1 MAEPTNKRRHDFVM
15 DKLSIS
21 NPEFVRNVKAA
32 SDRGEPLY
40 SEQEIYDMYEDSRS
54 VFGKVADF
62 LEIPENFVAK
72 AIYETN
78 PEHYD
83 AIKAEPSEEM
93 GIKGA
98 LLAVGSVIA
107 SGSLLV
113 PKMGFIGAALT
124 GAGLVTSAGIMAAA
138 GKGILGMPKEDRWDE
153 AWDSLS
159 ETWDDLSKDPW
170 ERQNELITFRE
181 LMPDSPNMSMFLGVA
196 MPDPV
201 FDLGA
206 PVGWKI
212 GSKVLGR
219 GAKEAVRIGADGTE
233 EVVKLT
239 DKVPSTKEMFKET
252 GKAAVEEGA
261 PLIEESAEYK
271 LLISEGVGPQEARH
285 EIEKAAREGISSRR
299 KEGKRIIKEYF
310 ALPVGKTVKGGRKP
324 LKKKKALEAFRG
336 DIALDTSRRLSISSE
351 GMPQFKFK
359 EYAPFK
365 ANMKPEEIKKLMAHR
380 GKLVKEYVDLYKGA
394 PPEEIDLAY
403 LLGHRMKKNVID
415 EGNMNAYDPTG
426 TVGKS
431 SFLGTDV
438 VRYTEA
444 IFGRISNFMDDFIV
458 PTMNGVIEAIK
469 KTSMQRKQFEEIAKA
484 AGVRTLKWGGKS
496 IKSSKQIA
504 GEEINIKIFEAVDS
518 GNLEELL
525 PAQREL
531 AYYLINHYEEALDT
545 TNKILRSLD
554 KPEIGTSYIRKAE
567 DGTEVRLPGNYLPRI
582 WAMNWLDEIF
592 DGFRNIPD
600 DVLRNIDDVATSSKS
615 IDELGAGVE
624 ELVKGSG
631 KKVTDRALPWAA
643 FMQKRTGQGK
653 DYLKDVAET
662 FDDYNDKINRMKYAS
677 YPAEL
682 TFRAIDQLAKA
693 GKIDIP
699 TATYYKDWLST
710 GVMSK
715 RATIDKALFPQGR
728 PMVARAVDKLVSNMS
743 RNLLSGS
750 LQFFMTNLASFPQ
763 YVAGAGAGT
772 TAQALWQS
780 KGELMK
786 GLPTVLRGLGAT
798 ANEGTMSFAR
808 KYSQTLQVRE
818 ITKYENQG
826 RKILSENNIFSAW
839 EGIIESA
846 DHFNVAWG
854 FNTGYIHGR
863 KMGMGFEDA
872 VKHGDEWAS
881 RTQAIYDRAFV
892 SPVLRNKIVQTAIPF
907 QTFTTNLF
915 QWFTRDIARGG
926 LRGTWKDPVTGAQM
940 MEKEWSTAK
949 KLGIA
954 TRFLGTAYAINL
966 TYKALGLKGPWDLKS
981 VIPFAPLISTV
992 TGEAFDAPYG
1002 SKEMQFT
1009 FVQPMQKIWT
1019 GVWAE
1024 DYDMQDPDF
1033 RKLGEG
1039 ALMLQPW
1046 GFGLQLGRSLTG
1058 LYDVAEG
1065 SAIIPNKRGRKI
1077 RKTLSDRDKAMSI
1090 LLGPRKTD
1098 AWKKVRGEFDPQPS
1112 TIQTADKILF
1122 PQSFPPYQDD

>member
-1 MAEPTNKRRHDFVM
+1 MSEPTNKRRHDYVM

-32 SDRGEPLY
+32 SDRGKPLY
-40 SEQEIYDMYEDSRS
+40 SEQEIYDMYEGSRS
-54 VFGKVADF
+54 MFGKVADF
-62 LEIPENFVAK
+62 LEIPENFVSQ

-93 GIKGA
+93 GIRGA
-98 LLAVGSVIA
+98 LLAVGTVIA

-113 PKMGFIGAALT
+113 PKLGVIGAALT
-124 GAGLVTSAGIMAAA
+124 GAGLVTSAGITAAA
-138 GKGILGMPKEDRWDE
+138 GKGLLGMPKEDRWDD
-153 AWDSLS
+153 AWNSMS
-159 ETWDDLSKDPW
+159 ETWDELSKDPW
-170 ERQNELITFRE
+170 DRQSELRTFRD
-181 LMPDSPNMSMFLGVA
+181 LMPDSPNMSMFLGVS
-196 MPDPV
+196 MPDPF
-201 FDLGA
+201 FDLGLPIA
-206 PVGWKI
+206 GKL
-212 GSKVLGR
+212 GSKFLGK
-219 GAKEAVRIGADGTE
+219 GAKEAVRIGEDGTE

-239 DKVPSTKEMFKET
+239 AEAPSVKQMFKET
-252 GKAAVEEGA
+252 GKVAVEEGSA
-261 PLIEESAEYK
+261 LIEEGAEYQR
-271 LLISEGVGPQEARH
+271 LVSEGIGPEEARH
-285 EIEKAAREGISSRR
+285 IIEKTAREGISSRY
-299 KEGKRIIKEYF
+299 KEGKSIIQKYF
-310 ALPVGKTVKGGRKP
+310 ALPEGKKGKP
-324 LKKKKALEAFRG
+324 LKKKQALRAFKKDLAEFNAPASLDDLGNVDFEEGLKSIKA
-336 DIALDTSRRLSISSE
+336 SMS
-351 GMPQFKFK
+351 
-359 EYAPFK
+359 
-365 ANMKPEEIKKLMAHR
+365 NR
-380 GKLVKEYVDLYKGA
+380 GKLVKEYIDLYKGA

-415 EGNMNAYDPTG
+415 KDNINAYDQTG
-426 TVGKS
+426 TVGKAA
-431 SFLGTDV
+431 FLGTDV
-438 VRYTEA
+438 FRYTEA
-444 IFGRISNFMDDFIV
+444 IFGRVSKFMDDFIV
-458 PTMNGVIEAIK
+458 PTTKGVVEAIK
-469 KTSMQRKQFEEIAKA
+469 KTSMQRKEFERLAKA
-484 AGVRTLKWGGKS
+484 AGVRTLKWGGKR
-496 IKSSKQIA
+496 IKSSKQTA
-504 GEEINIKIFEAVDS
+504 GEAINIKIFEAVDS
-518 GNLEELL
+518 GDLKELL

-531 AYYLINHYEEALDT
+531 AFYLINHYEEALNT

-863 KMGMGFEDA
+863 KMGMGFDDA

-892 SPVLRNKIVQTAIPF
+892 SPILRNKVVQTAIPF

-915 QWFTRDIARGG
+915 QWFSRDIARGG
-926 LRGTWKDPVTGAQM
+926 LRGKWTDPTTGAQM

-966 TYKALGLKGPWDLKS
+966 TYKAMGLSGPWDLKS

-1009 FVQPMQKIWT
+1009 FIDPLRKVWT

-1024 DYDMQDPDF
+1024 DYDLQDPDF
-1033 RKLGEG
+1033 RKLPEG
-1039 ALMLQPW
+1039 LLMLQPL
-1046 GFGLQLGRSLTG
+1046 GFGLQLNKTLTG

-1065 SAIIPNKRGRKI
+1065 SALIPNKRGSKV

-1090 LLGPRKTD
+1090 LLGPRKTN
-1098 AWKKVRGEFDPQPS
+1098 AWEEVRGEFDPQPS